1 MNFYHKDT
9 KAQRTQR
16 IHNVFSMLCFCAV
29 VVISWGCG
37 GSGGTA
43 SIGWSGEKIRLQL
56 SPSSSGFFSKPT
68 LTCISCQTAIPPFPV
83 SPDANGIVE
92 FAFPQAQEQITTRFY
107 LEANDLDTA
116 FILQPPS
123 PEIASRQYRLVPP
136 LTGRVVATY
145 LTMVYRDTTMADAV
159 STLAREDEANIF
171 GEDDLY
177 YYVHHPAYR
186 EPLVIL
192 KSHAIRIQ

>member
-1 MNFYHKDT
+1 MNKMSFNHKDT
-9 KAQRTQR
+9 KSQRTQR
-16 IHNVFSMLCFCAV
+16 ILCVLCAFAV
-29 VVISWGCG
+29 SLLGCG
-37 GSGGTA
+37 GSSNTA
-43 SIGWSGEKIRLQL
+43 SIGWSGDKVRLQL
-56 SPSSSGFFSKPT
+56 APGNSGLFSKPT
-68 LTCISCQTAIPPFPV
+68 LTCVSCQTAIPPFPV

-92 FAFPQAQEQITTRFY
+92 FPFPPALEQITTRFF

-123 PEIASRQYRLVPP
+123 PEIASRQYGLNTP
-136 LTGRVVATY
+136 LMGRVLVTY

-177 YYVHHPAYR
+177 YFVHHPAYR

-192 KSHAIRIQ
+192 KSHAVRIR